1 MNLKKSLP
9 HIFFLLF
16 LLTGIFNM
24 QSQNT
29 REDLEQRR
37 QELQQEIKR
46 INSLRSTNKKEER
59 SVLSQVEDLDRQI
72 RTTENLIKVTNQQA
86 NLLTRDINSN
96 TNKIQTL
103 RKELEKLKEDY
114 GQMIEKSYKSKSQQS
129 RVMFLLSS
137 ESFLQAYKR
146 LQYMK
151 QYANYRKKQGDEIQG
166 RTVELQQLNNNLI
179 NQKKQKENL
188 LAENRQTRSQ
198 LENNK
203 QSQQE
208 LMKNIRQ
215 KEGQFAAQIKKA
227 QQEVNA

>member
-103 RKELEKLKEDY
+103 RK
-114 GQMIEKSYKSKSQQS
+114 
-129 RVMFLLSS
+129 
-137 ESFLQAYKR
+137 
-146 LQYMK
+146 
-151 QYANYRKKQGDEIQG
+151 
-166 RTVELQQLNNNLI
+166 
-179 NQKKQKENL
+179 
-188 LAENRQTRSQ
+188 
-198 LENNK
+198 
-203 QSQQE
+203 
-208 LMKNIRQ
+208 
-215 KEGQFAAQIKKA
+215 
-227 QQEVNA
+227 

>member
-1 MNLKKSLP
+1 MSLNKTIP
-9 HIFFLLF
+9 YILFFIFLF
-16 LLTGIFNM
+16 TGNFIA

-46 INSLRSTNKKEER
+46 INSLRSTNKQQER

-86 NLLTRDINSN
+86 NLLTRDISSN

-137 ESFLQAYKR
+137 ESLVQADKR
-146 LQYMK
+146 LQYSK
-151 QYANYRKKQGDEIQG
+151 QYDKNRKKQGDEIQD
-166 RTVELQQLNNNLI
+166 RTDELQEHNTT
-179 NQKKQKENL
+179 QK
-188 LAENRQTRSQ
+188 
-198 LENNK
+198 
-203 QSQQE
+203 
-208 LMKNIRQ
+208 
-215 KEGQFAAQIKKA
+215 G
-227 QQEVNA
+227 